1 MKNSGAD
8 AALSSFEKGLNRV
21 PSFLRSTLTYDRGK
35 EMARH
40 EGLAKRL
47 KIRVYFC
54 DPRNPW
60 QRHSNENMNGLIRQY
75 LPKGINL
82 STYSQSDLNK
92 NAQSLNTRPRA
103 CLGFKSP
110 ERIL

>member
-1 MKNSGAD
+1 MKNCGAD
-8 AALSSFEKGLNRV
+8 GALSSFEKGLNRV
-21 PSFLRSTLTYDRGK
+21 SSFLRSTLTYDRGK

-54 DPRNPW
+54 DPPNPW
-60 QRHSNENMNGLIRQY
+60 QRHSNENMNGLIRQH

-82 STYSQSDLNK
+82 STYSRSVLNK
-92 NAQSLNTRPRA
+92 NAQSFNKRP
-103 CLGFKSP
+103 CLEPDRKRV
-110 ERIL
+110 E